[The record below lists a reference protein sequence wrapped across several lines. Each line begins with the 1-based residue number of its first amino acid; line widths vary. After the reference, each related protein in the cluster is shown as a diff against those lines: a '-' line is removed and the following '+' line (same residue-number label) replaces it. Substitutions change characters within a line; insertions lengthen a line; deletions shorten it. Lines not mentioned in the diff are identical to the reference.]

1 MDEII
6 IDKLRLSGKHGCF
19 AAERDELRDFEVSLR
34 LFLPLSR
41 AGKTDDLEA
50 TIDYPAAMSIVEG
63 VIGGESVRLIEKLA
77 DMIAERLFVRFELLA
92 QVEVEV
98 AKLGVDVGF
107 DFRKISV
114 KILRKREDYIK

>member
-6 IDKLRLSGKHGCF
+6 IDRLRLSGKHGCF

>member
-6 IDKLRLSGKHGCF
+6 IDRLRLSGKHGCF
-19 AAERDELRDFEVSLR
+19 AAERDELRSFEVSLR

-107 DFRKISV
+107 DFQKISV

>member
-1 MDEII
+1 
-6 IDKLRLSGKHGCF
+6 
-19 AAERDELRDFEVSLR
+19 
-34 LFLPLSR
+34 
-41 AGKTDDLEA
+41 
-50 TIDYPAAMSIVEG
+50 
-63 VIGGESVRLIEKLA
+63 
-77 DMIAERLFVRFELLA
+77 MIAGRLFVRFELLA